1 MPHTCS
7 TMNFVSA
14 GLAIRARLGESVHSG
29 WCTMAIRGFMRVSVV
44 AGAVLAAT
52 IVAGCTQEE
61 SPSSVPVSREQ
72 SEDLLARATGFVQS
86 GELSELCQLS
96 GYQETSSCEQRSS
109 DLLTSAIGTPE
120 VVGFRAYEATSRSHA
135 EAVLEVCTV
144 VDGVPVYS
152 EFYVVREGDG
162 ELVAPHPA
170 FWQPRRI
177 QRPEGTMVAVADNSA
192 ADNSRCAAR
201 G

>member
-1 MPHTCS
+1 M
-7 TMNFVSA
+7 FER
-14 GLAIRARLGESVHSG
+14 GLAAAF
-29 WCTMAIRGFMRVSVV
+29 MAM
-44 AGAVLAAT
+44 AAM
-52 IVAGCTQEE
+52 IFASCGPEE

-72 SEDLLARATGFVQS
+72 SEAVLSRATDFVQS
-86 GELSELCQLS
+86 GKLSELCQLS
-96 GYQETSSCEQRSS
+96 GHQDTSSCEQRSS

-177 QRPEGTMVAVADNSA
+177 QRPGGTMVAVADNSA
-192 ADNSRCAAR
+192 RDNSRCVAR